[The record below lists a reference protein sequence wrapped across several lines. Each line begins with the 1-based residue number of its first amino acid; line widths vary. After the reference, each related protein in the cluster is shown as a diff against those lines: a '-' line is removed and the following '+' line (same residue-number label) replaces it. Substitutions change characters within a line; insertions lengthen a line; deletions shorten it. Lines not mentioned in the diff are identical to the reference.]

1 MRIRINGEDEEFAD
15 APSVRELLASRG
27 LEPRRVAVELNRR
40 ILPRGRYG
48 ETRLSH
54 DDAVEIVTLVGGG

>member
-1 MRIRINGEDEEFAD
+1 MRIRINGEWKEFAD
-15 APSVRELLASRG
+15 APSVAELLSLRR
-27 LEPRRVAVELNRR
+27 LQPQRVAVELNRR

-48 ETRLSH
+48 ETRLSD